1 MSIEDLRHKID
12 EIDNEVL
19 RLLSRR
25 AECAQ
30 QIGHGKEKTATRF
43 FAPERERLIFERLRD
58 LNGGPLPHAAVQAIF
73 REIISASRALEAP
86 VKVSYL
92 GPAGTFSHRAA
103 LGRFGTS
110 SELKPVDTIPDVFTE
125 VERGAADYGV
135 VPVENSTEGVVPYTL
150 DMFSRTALK
159 VCAEVFVPVHHHLAT
174 RAESLKAVKRLYS
187 HPQSSAQSRAWL
199 RENLA
204 KVEIVEVSSN
214 SKSAQMAAVD
224 SEGAAITTDIAAELY
239 KVPVVAQHIE
249 DSPHNRTRFLVI
261 GQNEPKPSGKDKTS
275 IFFSVQHKAGALLRA
290 LAAFDAHGLNL
301 TMIESRPTK
310 QMPWEY
316 VFFID
321 FQGHR
326 SEERVAHALKMLEEQ
341 GMVVSVMVSYPRG
354 RVGVGGARGRSSR
367 ATADKDGGAP
377 RRLRRCGRVRGAGKP
392 SGVPRRPGALR
403 SCCRRRRAGR
413 CGCTAARQLL
423 NRRRPGTGRGA
434 GASGAARCA

>member
-12 EIDNEVL
+12 EIDDEVL

-25 AECAQ
+25 AEYAQ
-30 QIGHGKEKTATRF
+30 EVGRSKEKTATRF

-58 LNGGPLPHAAVQAIF
+58 RNDGPLPDAAVQAIY

-103 LGRFGTS
+103 LSRFGTS
-110 SELKPVDTIPDVFTE
+110 SELKPVDTIPDVFSE
-125 VERGAADYGV
+125 VERGAADYGI

-150 DMFSRTALK
+150 DMFSKTALK

-199 RENLA
+199 RDNLP
-204 KVEIVEVSSN
+204 KVEVVEVSSN

-290 LAAFDAHGLNL
+290 LAAFDAHSLNL

-341 GMVVSVMVSYPRG
+341 SLFVTVLGSYPE
-354 RVGVGGARGRSSR
+354 AE
-367 ATADKDGGAP
+367 
-377 RRLRRCGRVRGAGKP
+377 
-392 SGVPRRPGALR
+392 
-403 SCCRRRRAGR
+403 
-413 CGCTAARQLL
+413 
-423 NRRRPGTGRGA
+423 
-434 GASGAARCA
+434 

>member
-30 QIGHGKEKTATRF
+30 QIGHSKEKTATRF

-125 VERGAADYGV
+125 VERGAADYGI

-150 DMFSRTALK
+150 DMFSKTALK

-341 GMVVSVMVSYPRG
+341 SLFVTILGSYPE
-354 RVGVGGARGRSSR
+354 AE
-367 ATADKDGGAP
+367 
-377 RRLRRCGRVRGAGKP
+377 
-392 SGVPRRPGALR
+392 
-403 SCCRRRRAGR
+403 
-413 CGCTAARQLL
+413 
-423 NRRRPGTGRGA
+423 
-434 GASGAARCA
+434 